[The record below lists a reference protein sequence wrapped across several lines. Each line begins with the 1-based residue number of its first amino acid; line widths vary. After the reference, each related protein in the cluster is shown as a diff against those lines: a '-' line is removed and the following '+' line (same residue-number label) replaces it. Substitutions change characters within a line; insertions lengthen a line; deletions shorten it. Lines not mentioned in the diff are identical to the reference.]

1 MVFVIWHV
9 DIQSKHFLKEKK
21 SMTLQNIM
29 RKTII
34 CPYPNPSPFIKKKH
48 IVFLAYTSLTVHL
61 KFADVTLSERRVTLW
76 VGYTGQSL
84 IVVYDILA
92 SNVKA
97 RRYGIDCKIISDL
110 YTLLSFFQIEFSFL
124 MICNAWRRI
133 NKINDL
139 TKS

>member
-1 MVFVIWHV
+1 
-9 DIQSKHFLKEKK
+9 
-21 SMTLQNIM
+21 MTLQNIM
-29 RKTII
+29 RKTIII

-110 YTLLSFFQIEFSFL
+110 YTLLFFSKLNLVFS
-124 MICNAWRRI
+124 
-133 NKINDL
+133 
-139 TKS
+139 